1 MKTLVTAALPYVH
14 GMPHLGNVT
23 ALLPADVYSRFLRLR
38 GERTIFICGSDSH
51 GTMFE
56 VAAERLGITPKELV
70 YRSHREVEEMFHSLN
85 FKFDHYGITDH
96 DYNRETTHFFF
107 TRLKDNGFIIE
118 KDERHP
124 YCKNCRKFL
133 ADRWIEG
140 KCPHCSGLGRGDQ
153 CDDCGTLLDPE
164 ELKEPY
170 CVHCSK
176 KDVEFRATKH
186 LYLDLSKF
194 EKRLKDW
201 ISGKGWSANVKNYTL
216 GWITAG
222 LKPRA
227 ITRDAVWGFPVPGMD
242 GKVFYVWF
250 DAVLGY
256 ISITKEWAA
265 KTGNDWEDWWKGD
278 TRLVQFM
285 GKDNVPFHSIIWPS
299 MLMGVDGKFI
309 LPEEIVSSEYLISK
323 SVKFSKSRGNGLT
336 STEAVK
342 LRSGDYWRYCL
353 MALYPDT
360 KDAEFTLD
368 IFRERINK
376 ELIGNFGNFA
386 YRVLSFVRDSYGGVI
401 PDVPLTE
408 ADKRILDDVSR
419 KIDAISKDLE
429 GYRFKEALAATISIS
444 SIGNEHF
451 QKSEPWKDKERG
463 KSAIKACINICKAL
477 AIASH
482 PFLPETSQKLWEQT
496 GLSGKVEER
505 RWDDAKKFD
514 AHGKIGKIDVLL
526 KRIDD
531 KEMEEWKKKYESSP
545 TKAGKVGNMVS
556 LDEFKKLDIRIA
568 EIKKI
573 DDIAG
578 SDKLYRLEVDMGTEK
593 RQCVAGIKSSYPKE
607 RLLGKKIVVI
617 ANLEPATIRG
627 VKSECMILAA
637 IDGNAPV
644 VLFPEKD
651 VKTGSRIG

>member
-23 ALLPADVYSRFLRLR
+23 ALLPADVYSRYLKMK
-38 GERTIFICGSDSH
+38 GEKAIFICGSDSH

-56 VAAERLGITPKELV
+56 VAAEKLGITPRELV
-70 YRSHREVEEMFHSLN
+70 YKSHKEVEQMFLSLN

-96 DYNRETTHFFF
+96 DFNRETTHLFFS
-107 TRLKDNGFIIE
+107 RLKERGFIIE

-140 KCPHCSGLGRGDQ
+140 KCPHCKGLGRGDQ
-153 CDDCGTLLDPE
+153 CDDCGTLLNPE

-176 KDVEFRATKH
+176 KDVEFKATKH

-194 EKRLKDW
+194 EKKLKDW
-201 ISGKGWSANVKNYTL
+201 ISKKDWSANVKNYTL
-216 GWITAG
+216 GWIATG

-227 ITRDAVWGFPVPGMD
+227 ITRDASWGFAVPGME

-256 ISITKEWAA
+256 ISITREWAL
-265 KTGNDWEDWWKGD
+265 KTGNKWEDWWKGD

-299 MLMGVDGKFI
+299 MLMGVDDGFI

-386 YRVLSFVRDSYGGVI
+386 YRVLSFTRDSYDSVV
-401 PDVPLTE
+401 PDVPLSD
-408 ADKRILDDVSR
+408 ADKRVLDEVS
-419 KIDAISKDLE
+419 KKLDLAAKDLD
-429 GYRFKEALAATISIS
+429 GYRFKEALASIISIS

-451 QKSEPWKDKERG
+451 QKSEPWKDKERK
-463 KSAIKACINICKAL
+463 KSAMKACMNICKAL

-482 PFLPETSQKLWEQT
+482 PFLPETSQKLWAQM
-496 GLSGKVEER
+496 GLPGNVEEMK
-505 RWDDAKKFD
+505 WSDAKKFD
-514 AHGKIGKIDVLL
+514 FHGKVGKIDVLL
-526 KRIDD
+526 KKIDD
-531 KEMEEWKKKYESSP
+531 KEIEEWKSKYESGN
-545 TKAGKVGNMVS
+545 KAAQKGGNVIGF
-556 LDEFKKLDIRIA
+556 DEFKRLDIRVA
-568 EIKKI
+568 EIQKI
-573 DDIAG
+573 DDIEG
-578 SDKLYRLEVDMGTEK
+578 SDKLYRIELDIGGEK
-593 RQCVAGIKSSYPKE
+593 RQCVAGIKSHYPKD

-637 IDGNAPV
+637 IDNGPV
-644 VLFPEKD
+644 VLTPEKD

>member
-23 ALLPADVYSRFLRLR
+23 ALLPADVYSRYLRLK
-38 GERTIFICGSDSH
+38 GEKTIFICGSDSH

-56 VAAERLGITPKELV
+56 VVAEKLGVTPRELV
-70 YRSHREVEEMFHSLN
+70 YRSHKEVEEMFHSLN

-96 DYNRETTHFFF
+96 DFNRETTHFFF
-107 TRLKDNGFIIE
+107 SRLKERGFIIE
-118 KDERHP
+118 KDEKNP
-124 YCKNCRKFL
+124 YCRNCKKFL

-153 CDDCGTLLDPE
+153 CDDCGTLLNPE

-176 KDVEFRATKH
+176 KDVEFRATTH

-194 EKRLKDW
+194 DKKLKDW
-201 ISGKGWSANVKNYTL
+201 ISKKDWSANVKNYTL
-216 GWITAG
+216 GWIATG

-227 ITRDAVWGFPVPGMD
+227 ITRDANWGFQVPGMT

-265 KTGNDWEDWWKGD
+265 KTGNRWEDWWKGQ

-299 MLMGVDGKFI
+299 MLMGVDDGFI

-360 KDAEFTLD
+360 KDAEFTLE
-368 IFRERINK
+368 IFRERVNK

-386 YRVLSFVRDSYGGVI
+386 YRVLSFIGSSYSGE
-401 PDVPLTE
+401 VPNAPLSD
-408 ADKRILDDVSR
+408 ADKHVLDEVSK
-419 KIDAISKDLE
+419 KIDMASKDLDR
-429 GYRFKEALAATISIS
+429 YRFKEALSTIISIS

-463 KSAIKACINICKAL
+463 KSVMRTCINICKSL

-482 PFLPETSQKLWEQT
+482 PFLPETSQKLWAQI
-496 GLSGKVEER
+496 GLAGNVEELK
-505 RWDDAKKFD
+505 WDDAKKFD
-514 AHGKIGKIDVLL
+514 VHGKIGKVDILL
-526 KRIDD
+526 KKIDD
-531 KEMEEWKKKYESSP
+531 IEMEEWKGKYESNEP
-545 TKAGKVGNMVS
+545 KAGKGGSMVS
-556 LDEFKKLDIRIA
+556 FDEFKKLDIRIA

-573 DDIAG
+573 EDIEG
-578 SDKLYRLEVDMGTEK
+578 SDKLYRLELDIGGEK
-593 RQCVAGIKSSYPKE
+593 RQCVAGIKSHYPKD

-627 VKSECMILAA
+627 VKSDCMLLAA
-637 IDGNAPV
+637 IDGNLPV
-644 VLFPEKD
+644 VL
-651 VKTGSRIG
+651 